1 LYLGE
6 CVGESLSHKGLFHLC
21 VIYTV
26 WSTTY
31 LAMRVGVAPA
41 NGFPPFAFGALRM
54 AAAASI
60 LLVMARLQGV
70 RTMPARAEIVPLMVA
85 GNLFWCG
92 GHGLVLWAAQYV
104 PSGFS
109 CLMVSSA
116 PVWATLIEL
125 CLYKKRPSAA
135 LVASLLVGFAGVAVL
150 SAPSLGSRGS
160 TDFFAVVALVVSP
173 LCWVLGSVFQARRP
187 VILAPQV
194 LSGYHHLAALFGFL
208 IASLAL
214 GEPAPHPSLSAWTAW
229 GYLVIFGSV
238 GAFTSYVL
246 ALRLLPINIVMT
258 YAYVNPVLALFLG
271 WLLLDE
277 PITVRTL
284 VGAGLVV
291 VSVFAIFHFRQQTKA
306 RAPQSEAESVPV
318 DVV

>member
-1 LYLGE
+1 VSE
-6 CVGESLSHKGLFHLC
+6 PLSRKGLFHLF
-21 VIYTV
+21 VVYTV

-31 LAMRVGVAPA
+31 LAMRVGVNPA

-54 AAAASI
+54 AVAASI

-70 RTMPARAEIVPLMVA
+70 RTKPTRAEIVPLVVA
-85 GNLFWCG
+85 GNLLWCG
-92 GHGLVLWAAQYV
+92 GNGLVLWAEQYV

-109 CLMVSSA
+109 CLIVSAA
-116 PVWATLIEL
+116 PIWATLIEL
-125 CLYKKRPSAA
+125 CLYKKRPSTA

-160 TDFFAVVALVVSP
+160 TDFFAVVALVLSP

-187 VILAPQV
+187 VNLAPQV
-194 LSGYHHLAALFGFL
+194 MSGYHHLAALFGFL
-208 IASLAL
+208 IVSLAL
-214 GEPAPHPSLSAWTAW
+214 GEPTPHPSLSAWTAW

-238 GAFTSYVL
+238 GAFTSYVF

-258 YAYVNPVLALFLG
+258 YAYVNPVLALLLG
-271 WLLLDE
+271 RLLLDE

-284 VGAGLVV
+284 SGAGLVI
-291 VSVFAIFHFRQQTKA
+291 VSVCAIFHFRRRTKA
-306 RAPQSEAESVPV
+306 GAPQPSETESVAV
-318 DVV
+318 DGI